1 MKVLIADKLSQS
13 TEQALRDLGTTL
25 EVKPDLTA
33 DDLPAAI
40 GDSQVLV
47 VRSTKVTAATIA
59 AGKKLSLIVRAGAG
73 VNTIDVEAASQRGI
87 YVTNCPGKNSA
98 AVAELALG
106 LLIACDRRI
115 VNATNDLRSGQWRKK
130 EYGKAR
136 GLRGRTLGI
145 VGVGMIGREVI
156 RRAHGLGMHVV
167 AWSRSLD
174 QALAAE
180 LGVDYCASLLE
191 VARRSDAVSLHV
203 AAAPKRSGS

>member
-1 MKVLIADKLSQS
+1 MPTSCLKKRNRHYEIWGPHWRS
-13 TEQALRDLGTTL
+13 
-25 EVKPDLTA
+25 KPDLTA

-47 VRSTKVTAATIA
+47 VRSTESHGSDHRGRQEALADRA
-59 AGKKLSLIVRAGAG
+59 AGAG

-136 GLRGRTLGI
+136 GLRGRTLGM
-145 VGVGMIGREVI
+145 VGVGMIGKEVI

-180 LGVDYCASLLE
+180 LGVDYCASPLE

-203 AAAPKRSGS
+203 AAAPETNRAREP